1 MTRYSFVPAR
11 PDYPAASVAYFC
23 SAALTRSS
31 AILRDILD
39 QALGDLPVWA
49 RSLGFADYFGGP
61 LMTRLARRINLIP
74 VDADVHLLRAMRA
87 GAAGLRA
94 GKILNIYPEG
104 QRALDGQLA
113 EFRKG
118 AAILATELNVP
129 IIPVA
134 LDGLYRVW
142 PRGAKLI
149 RPAKVKIRFG
159 VPIYLSEVI
168 FAGKSKDEV
177 YDALTDLVKRRIQ
190 QMLDEMRAIR

>member
-1 MTRYSFVPAR
+1 LDVEGLDVLKTLRPPFLICPNHQSFLDPLLVSSV
-11 PDYPAASVAYFC
+11 YP
-23 SAALTRSS
+23 LDL
-31 AILRDILD
+31 LRN
-39 QALGDLPVWA
+39 VFHV
-49 RSLGFADYFGGP
+49 GFADYFGGP
-61 LMTRLARRINLIP
+61 LMGRLARRVNLIP

-104 QRALDGQLA
+104 QRALDGKLT

-129 IIPVA
+129 IVPVA
-134 LDGLYRVW
+134 LDGLSRVW

-159 VPIYLSEVI
+159 TPIYPSE
-168 FAGKSKDEV
+168 AAPAEKGKV
-177 YDALTDLVKRRIQ
+177 YEALADLVKQQIQ
-190 QMLDEMRAIR
+190 QMLDEMRATGLQEKER